1 MVSTTIDHIIDLFP
15 IYPRV
20 TLHEGFN
27 RHSAKV
33 IGTDRCKTTG
43 ITAEWS
49 TDGID
54 DISVFHSNFCPLLQ
68 AFLAILR
75 RYFTVATW
83 MSPRCSAQQGG
94 CA

>member
-1 MVSTTIDHIIDLFP
+1 
-15 IYPRV
+15 
-20 TLHEGFN
+20 
-27 RHSAKV
+27 
-33 IGTDRCKTTG
+33 C
-43 ITAEWS
+43 

-83 MSPRCSAQQGG
+83 MSPVGQGG
-94 CA
+94 MEASSVQQRFLLLLTFQK